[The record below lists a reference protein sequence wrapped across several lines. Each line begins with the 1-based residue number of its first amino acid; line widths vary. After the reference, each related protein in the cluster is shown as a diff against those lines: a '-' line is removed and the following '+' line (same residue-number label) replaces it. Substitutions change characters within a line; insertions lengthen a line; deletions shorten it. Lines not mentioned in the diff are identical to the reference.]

1 MAEFLLALADFDRRR
16 VWVELGHSSLFYFL
30 HRELG
35 LSVGSAYYRQTAA
48 RLVQKFPEIVEPLR
62 DGRLCITSVVP
73 LAKVLTAE
81 NQHEMLPKFFQQSK
95 RQAQAL
101 AAALQPATAAPH
113 RDVVTAVRAGA
124 VPPAREAPVL
134 GPGGSH
140 PFQPVEMDFKQPD
153 AAGAGALASTQASAG
168 GTAPAAPLLPKPA
181 RRDSAEPLTEDL
193 SRIHVTVS
201 RRFLEKLQAARAALS
216 HSHPGATNE
225 GILEAGLDLVLER
238 HAKRRGLVEN
248 PQEKTRPCADSHI
261 PAAVMR
267 EVWTRDQGRCQWP
280 LESGGICAS
289 THQVEVGHRKAQAL
303 GGGAT
308 PKNLRLLC
316 RFHNLLEA
324 RQVFGDDFMNQFT
337 RMEWQGVAQT
347 GPGAGTQ
354 TSAGSAPS

>member
-1 MAEFLLALADFDRRR
+1 MAEFLLALAEFDRRR

-35 LSVGSAYYRQTAA
+35 LSTGAAYYRQTAA

-73 LAKVLTAE
+73 LAKVLTPE
-81 NQHEMLPKFFQQSK
+81 NQHEVLPKFFQQSK

-134 GPGGSH
+134 GPGGSQ
-140 PFQPVEMDFKQPD
+140 PFQPGEMDFSQP
-153 AAGAGALASTQASAG
+153 ASTQASAG
-168 GTAPAAPLLPKPA
+168 ATAPAAAPLLPKPA

-248 PQEKTRPCADSHI
+248 PQMKTRPCADSHI

-267 EVWTRDQGRCQWP
+267 EVWARDQGRCQWP
-280 LESGGICAS
+280 LVSGGICAS

-303 GGGAT
+303 GGAST
-308 PKNLRLLC
+308 AKNLRLLC

-337 RMEWQGVAQT
+337 RQEWQGVAQT
-347 GPGAGTQ
+347 SPGAGTQ